1 MMMEEPSHEEKW
13 ELFKEDVMKVVKKGI
28 LSNKPKPKKVIP
40 PPEPVPEIDH
50 LLHME
55 VRTIPQLLHRFS
67 PEERKAFDEKL
78 AEILYKNY
86 GFRNN

>member
-1 MMMEEPSHEEKW
+1 MEEPNFEEKW

-40 PPEPVPEIDH
+40 PPEPVPEINH

-55 VRTIPQLLHRFS
+55 VQTIPQLLQSFS
-67 PEERKAFDEKL
+67 AEERKDFDEEL
-78 AEILYKNY
+78 AKILYKNY
-86 GFRNN
+86 GFR

>member
-1 MMMEEPSHEEKW
+1 
-13 ELFKEDVMKVVKKGI
+13 MKVVKKGI

-55 VRTIPQLLHRFS
+55 VQTIPKLLERF
-67 PEERKAFDEKL
+67 PAEEQKRFDQEL
-78 AEILYKNY
+78 ARVLLKNY
-86 GFRNN
+86 GI